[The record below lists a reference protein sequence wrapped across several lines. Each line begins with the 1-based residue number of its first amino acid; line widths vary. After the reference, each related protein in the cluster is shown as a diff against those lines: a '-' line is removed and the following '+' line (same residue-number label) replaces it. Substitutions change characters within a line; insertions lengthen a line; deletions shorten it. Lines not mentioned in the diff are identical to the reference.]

1 MNNISKSI
9 YHYYQDHFNELSLSK
24 QFHFASRLDVWSEDA
39 WAHEK
44 IEQLRGRLLP
54 TGEGTETLR
63 RIGDGT
69 LIPLRYG
76 SKGLQA
82 LREPYFARYPK
93 LRTYAA
99 MLYWA
104 LQLEHFYGVDAQQA
118 VAANVADGELDQ
130 LYGDIMSDREAIA
143 VLSTYAINFLYL
155 YRQLFHHDTADLSPL
170 LFEEIA
176 ASGHSRDNSNPR
188 QLQLKLYLLTHC
200 IIADSLFYIRK
211 LPSAHHTGYQ
221 RLIEI
226 LESTIQQHYAA
237 IALDNKLEFL
247 VCCRL
252 VGHTSKLEEKIIA
265 EASRSFSPHGTFLID
280 TENTNHISGSTSLG
294 NSEHRNVL
302 YILTQRH
309 YKG

>member
-9 YHYYQDHFNELSLSK
+9 YHYYQAHFDELSLSK

-44 IEQLRGRLLP
+44 VEQLRKQLLP
-54 TGEGTETLR
+54 TGEGAETLR
-63 RIGDGT
+63 RISDGT

-82 LREPYFARYPK
+82 LRGPYFARYPK

-104 LQLEHFYGVDAQQA
+104 LQLEHFYGIDARRA
-118 VAANVADGELDQ
+118 VVANVADGELDQ
-130 LYGDIMSDREAIA
+130 LYSDIMNDREAIA
-143 VLSTYAINFLYL
+143 ALSTYAINFLYL
-155 YRQLFHHDTADLSPL
+155 YRRLFHHDAADLSPL

-176 ASGHSRDNSNPR
+176 ASVHNRNDSDPR
-188 QLQLKLYLLTHC
+188 QLQLRLYLLTHC

-211 LPSAHHTGYQ
+211 LPSAHYTDYRH
-221 RLIEI
+221 LLEI
-226 LESTIQQHYAA
+226 LESTTEQHYATV
-237 IALDNKLEFL
+237 ALDNKFEFL
-247 VCCRL
+247 ICCRL
-252 VGHTSKLEEKIIA
+252 IGYTSELEEKIIA

-280 TENTNHISGSTSLG
+280 TENTNRISGSTSLG

-302 YILTQRH
+302 YILTQRQ